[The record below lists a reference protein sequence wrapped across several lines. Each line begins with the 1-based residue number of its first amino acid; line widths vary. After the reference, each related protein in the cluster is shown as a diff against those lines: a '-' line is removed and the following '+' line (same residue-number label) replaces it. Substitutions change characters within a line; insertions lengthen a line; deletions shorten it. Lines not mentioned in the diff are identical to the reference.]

1 MRIKAA
7 LLNIL
12 GILAEHAQ
20 LASNEP
26 VRNPRVELLKTVIS
40 HIRQNYQHP
49 LSLGELAALAGMN
62 EQYFCRFFKK
72 SLGKTPVSY
81 INDFRIRHAATL
93 LRTTELQVTEVCLE
107 SGFNNLGHF
116 MKEFKKATGFTPLQF
131 RKQNIEETFPKI
143 NTH

>member
-81 INDFRIRHAATL
+81 INDFRIRHADVYKRQAFDL
-93 LRTTELQVTEVCLE
+93 PYLDAKKISSAPGRNSAEKIPAVKNPITTA
-107 SGFNNLGHF
+107 S
-116 MKEFKKATGFTPLQF
+116 KS
-131 RKQNIEETFPKI
+131 R
-143 NTH
+143 